1 MNWQEA
7 LKQIQ
12 SVELDVNLN
21 VVSSSDAFFEV
32 VARESAVL
40 DAYALMRE
48 SGELREEALGKI
60 SDLVWTETDPSYE
73 NPNDTPLAVLLW
85 LTNFA
90 ANDFA
95 TIAAGWVDQ
104 APRCWHAKKL
114 AQRILNP
121 PPSTT
126 GTMSEN
132 PNNLLQ
138 TIHVKNRVNTSIG
151 GELVWAH
158 TPRLEPGSRIA
169 FPAKGSSTLGVNWEN
184 LGVAEVEQRDGTK

>member
-7 LKQIQ
+7 LEQIQ

-21 VVSSSDAFFEV
+21 VVSSTDSFFEA
-32 VARESAVL
+32 VAREPAVL
-40 DAYALMRE
+40 SAYALMRE
-48 SGELREEALGKI
+48 SGELREEALGKL
-60 SDLVWTETDPSYE
+60 SDLVWTETDASYE
-73 NPNDTPLAVLLW
+73 NPNDTSLAVLLW

-126 GTMSEN
+126 GTFPEMPEHWIRPHQIGN
-132 PNNLLQ
+132 
-138 TIHVKNRVNTSIG
+138 KVNTSIG
-151 GELVWAH
+151 RGLVWAH
-158 TPRLEPGSRIA
+158 SPRLEQGARLT
-169 FPAKGSSTLGVNWEN
+169 FPAIGSSTPGLNWETS
-184 LGVAEVEQRDGTK
+184 GAAQVE